1 MALRHVVLT
10 VLAQGGLSGYEITKH
25 FAAIY
30 SQFWH
35 ASHQQVYRE
44 LARLHDAGS
53 VTAKV
58 ITQKN
63 RPNKNVYTLTKRGF
77 EELRE
82 WVIASTEFAKPRND
96 LLVKLLALG
105 VAEPDEFR
113 LEFDRVVKDAQE
125 WLVTLRGLQRECLRT
140 RKRWSEH
147 DAVLYLALRR
157 GLLVGEAQARWL
169 SEVDAYLRN
178 RKISKDV
185 Q

>member
-10 VLAQGGLSGYEITKH
+10 VLARGGLSGYEITKNFEAVYSH
-25 FAAIY
+25 F
-30 SQFWH
+30 WR

-44 LARLHDAGS
+44 LARLHEAGS

-58 ITQKN
+58 VTQKG
-63 RPNKNVYTLTKRGF
+63 RPNKNVYTLTKQGLN
-77 EELRE
+77 ELCD
-82 WVIASTEFAKPRND
+82 WVSASTEFPKPQND

-105 VAEPDEFR
+105 VADAQAFR
-113 LEFDRVVKDAQE
+113 LEFDRVVKDAQA

-140 RKRWSEH
+140 RKSWSEH
-147 DAVLYLALRR
+147 DEVLYLALRR

-178 RKISKDV
+178 RKISA
-185 Q
+185 